1 MSAVSMLWRAGVFL
15 DIRPGEHQCPLV
27 VRAAG

>member
-15 DIRPGEHQCPLV
+15 DIRPGKHQCPLV
-27 VRAAG
+27 GRAAG